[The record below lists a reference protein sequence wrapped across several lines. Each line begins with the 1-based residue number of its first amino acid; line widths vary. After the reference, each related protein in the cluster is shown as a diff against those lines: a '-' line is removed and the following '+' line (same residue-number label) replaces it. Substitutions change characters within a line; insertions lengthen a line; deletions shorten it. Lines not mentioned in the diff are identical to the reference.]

1 MSRVIKKLSHKYQF
15 LELELEDTEDQAQEY
30 ASVFNRHFGRYFIDK
45 NAEMW
50 INEDT
55 GEIRKDPPSKEKKN
69 SKLKKPEKLKKI
81 YKKLSKY
88 LHPDKGGTDKTFSEL
103 KTAYDYN
110 DLLSLVK
117 IAGNNNIEIEVSE
130 EDIEL
135 AEKSIK
141 RLQNSIMNFQN
152 TLAWHY
158 CTGNRRKKLAVLE
171 TVEKETGIKIDIKDY
186 PNELL

>member
-30 ASVFNRHFGRYFIDK
+30 ATVFNRHFGRYFIDK

-55 GEIRKDPPSKEKKN
+55 GEIRKDPPTDEKKN
-69 SKLKKPEKLKKI
+69 PKLKKPEKLKKI

-103 KTAYDYN
+103 KTGSFSPTIISFLK
-110 DLLSLVK
+110 LLSVK
-117 IAGNNNIEIEVSE
+117 I
-130 EDIEL
+130 
-135 AEKSIK
+135 
-141 RLQNSIMNFQN
+141 
-152 TLAWHY
+152 
-158 CTGNRRKKLAVLE
+158 
-171 TVEKETGIKIDIKDY
+171 
-186 PNELL
+186 